1 MGNLGLKSA
10 VGFEG
15 GVGLYNKRARSTPMR
30 FRSATSGL
38 PSPTPARSPSDA
50 AKWLGSFCS
59 PVLNWSGLL
68 LRRPIDMEKRN
79 GIQRG
84 SANLL
89 DMRSYLFSRQCTL
102 LIFLQ
107 RPWEVTHRAL
117 ELLHNCVQ
125 ELRLLEVR
133 QVGRGRRRLPADP
146 MAALN
151 GSASPPASQVPVLE
165 GALDCWVFLGCLEV
179 LHRIENCCD
188 RAQLDANS
196 SHTVGLWAY
205 ATDKVTRRDALG
217 QWPSWNRAFPPL
229 PSCMRGLPSLKPWPL
244 ISPRCPCAQ
253 LKSLG
258 QLCGLVSRTG
268 PTSEDLNRTVD
279 LLAGLGDE
287 RPETGRCSSAPWG
300 VSIVRRVAHRRR
312 GRGRHLERKVCGCGF
327 HFKRLK
333 SANRFVTCRNLI

>member
-1 MGNLGLKSA
+1 MQKSRYYSI
-10 VGFEG
+10 
-15 GVGLYNKRARSTPMR
+15 LT
-30 FRSATSGL
+30 
-38 PSPTPARSPSDA
+38 
-50 AKWLGSFCS
+50 
-59 PVLNWSGLL
+59 
-68 LRRPIDMEKRN
+68 
-79 GIQRG
+79 
-84 SANLL
+84 
-89 DMRSYLFSRQCTL
+89 
-102 LIFLQ
+102 
-107 RPWEVTHRAL
+107 
-117 ELLHNCVQ
+117 
-125 ELRLLEVR
+125 
-133 QVGRGRRRLPADP
+133 
-146 MAALN
+146 
-151 GSASPPASQVPVLE
+151 ASQVPVLE

-244 ISPRCPCAQ
+244 ISPCCPCAQ

-300 VSIVRRVAHRRR
+300 GVNRTARGSQAAGSGSSSRTQSLRVRLSFQETEERGPLCDVSQ
-312 GRGRHLERKVCGCGF
+312 LD
-327 HFKRLK
+327 LK
-333 SANRFVTCRNLI
+333 SLELVAVF